1 MAQFFQIH
9 PDNPQQRLI
18 RQAVDVVRHG
28 GIIVYPTDSCYAL
41 GCDMSNKKAKDRI
54 RQIRRVDDSHVFTLV
69 CRDLSEISAY
79 AKISNT
85 YYRLLKSLTPG
96 PYTFIFKATKEV
108 PRMLQNPKR
117 KTIGIRIPDNRIALA
132 LLEELDAPLSSST
145 LIMPGDEIPLTDP
158 YEMRHLLEHQ
168 VDLIIDGGYCGIDPT
183 TVVNLEEESP
193 HVLRTGLGDPAV
205 FEEE

>member
-54 RQIRRVDDSHVFTLV
+54 RQIRRVDDSHIFTLV

-168 VDLIIDGGYCGIDPT
+168 VALIIDGGYCGIDPT
-183 TVVNLEEESP
+183 TVVNLEEDTP
-193 HVLRTGLGDPAV
+193 QVLRTGLGDPAV